1 MPMQGA
7 ATLQEYLISLGV
19 QMDTGSM
26 TKLMG
31 FLSSGKLKAAAMGA
45 AFTAAGKAIYG
56 FLKSSY
62 AAEQEMQK
70 LARTQHKSI
79 ETIRAQQNALKA
91 MGKTMQEVSKDPAL
105 KAMYNDLVKAN
116 KAMALPDMRGGISL
130 LRQLQASFYELRS
143 AVRYSMQWI
152 NYHMLANLKEPI
164 QRITAFFKQV
174 AEFIRKDI
182 NGLTA
187 KLASYLTAFT
197 KGLLGIVE
205 MSVKIA
211 DWVHKLPDGIKSA
224 GLAISAVFALL
235 KSGPL
240 GQIMAV
246 ITAVGGLIDDYENW
260 QWNKANPDAE
270 QVAVA
275 FPSIWELLDSD
286 DPEKGSKIAN
296 KISEKLTDGFNNF
309 AVDLNQWVTDHENDI
324 TTAATTAM
332 GFVSNVITGTSGIL
346 KSISAALRGAPDDPE
361 FNTAVGEMIN
371 TLEDAFIALGEF
383 ISATFSAAWAGIYEN
398 LPQGMK
404 DVLSH
409 FGYTENEF
417 YRTQSSGLNENG
429 EIVTYKK
436 MRESGWTDA
445 QISEARN
452 RARGNASVEAY
463 DYLLSHGGWAGIT
476 FDENGQMTYGKN
488 ANWTSADETAMSAAW
503 SGFGGKLWSNPS
515 TAKQYA
521 QAIVD
526 WGNENALGGGN
537 QKALQMNNAIA
548 SFFGDKDVTPTA
560 TDKLNAT
567 LSKIGKIEIPTT
579 LPTDAGAKM
588 LNDLQQKLDAAGSVK
603 VDVEFQSSDD
613 TSLSP
618 LGNGRITLNTGAKKN
633 AWGGRYDRP
642 ITTEVAEDGGTEYII
657 PLSKPARAF
666 ALIKQMLGEMG
677 SAATQRLM
685 TDMGLGMAGT
695 NGANAATISSA
706 ASGATINNNYNIS
719 APVTIQVTA
728 SGADAKEIGTTAYNA
743 AERQLIRSLKGVL
756 A

>member
-1 MPMQGA
+1 MANLASQMLGA
-7 ATLQEYLISLGV
+7 SNEYMISLGV
-19 QMDTGSM
+19 NMDTQALNKM
-26 TKLMG
+26 LQ
-31 FLSSGKLKAAAMGA
+31 FLTSGKLKAAAMAGA
-45 AFTAAGKAIYG
+45 FQAASKALYKY
-56 FLKSSY
+56 LKSSY
-62 AAEQEMQK
+62 DTELEMQK
-70 LARTQHKSI
+70 MAKTQHKSV

-130 LRQLQASFYELRS
+130 LRQLQASFYELRA

-182 NGLTA
+182 NSLTA

-224 GLAISAVFALL
+224 GLAVTAVFALL

-260 QWNKANPDAE
+260 KWNKANPDAE

-286 DPEKGSKIAN
+286 DLSAGDKAKAVAG
-296 KISEKLTDGFNNF
+296 KLFDAIKEAFDGNALTLSALGASLLGGLFGG
-309 AVDLNQWVTDHENDI
+309 ADLKVKLI
-324 TTAATTAM
+324 
-332 GFVSNVITGTSGIL
+332 
-346 KSISAALRGAPDDPE
+346 
-361 FNTAVGEMIN
+361 
-371 TLEDAFIALGEF
+371 AFIAGGIIGALLDPQVREQINTFASELWQSIIDQMPDWLKSLLGVTDSAHKEAQSTVGEQMYFDKNGSPITPYEF
-383 ISATFSAAWAGIYEN
+383 LTSSPEQQAEYLAHVPTAAEKEFADAYAYATGGTVDLYQPPSDLMPMLASPDGKMSSATTPAMAQWNSMWQTAIETKNAFLLRSLADIGGQWQSYVNTSKDPVTTQMVTDDLASQLERLMPSA
-398 LPQGMK
+398 K
-404 DVLSH
+404 
-409 FGYTENEF
+409 
-417 YRTQSSGLNENG
+417 SGLPIPDFADVMG
-429 EIVTYKK
+429 YKQEVPLAAPK
-436 MRESGWTDA
+436 DA
-445 QISEARN
+445 GKELVDDLQSQVDSA
-452 RARGNASVEAY
+452 GTVSVGVSFKAE
-463 DYLLSHGGWAGIT
+463 
-476 FDENGQMTYGKN
+476 
-488 ANWTSADETAMSAAW
+488 
-503 SGFGGKLWSNPS
+503 
-515 TAKQYA
+515 
-521 QAIVD
+521 
-526 WGNENALGGGN
+526 GGGGSRGLTFTR
-537 QKALQMNNAIA
+537 LQ
-548 SFFGDKDVTPTA
+548 
-560 TDKLNAT
+560 
-567 LSKIGKIEIPTT
+567 
-579 LPTDAGAKM
+579 
-588 LNDLQQKLDAAGSVK
+588 
-603 VDVEFQSSDD
+603 
-613 TSLSP
+613 
-618 LGNGRITLNTGAKKN
+618 N

-695 NGANAATISSA
+695 NGASAATISA
-706 ASGATINNNYNIS
+706 ASSGATINNNYNIS

-743 AERQLIRSLKGVL
+743 AQRQLIRSLKGVL

>member
-1 MPMQGA
+1 MANGA
-7 ATLQEYLISLGV
+7 SALGGVIGEYTISLGATLDM
-19 QMDTGSM
+19 QSLNKM
-26 TKLMG
+26 LQ
-31 FLSSGKLKAAAMGA
+31 FLTSGKLKAAAMAGA
-45 AFTAAGKAIYG
+45 FQAASKALYKY
-56 FLKSSY
+56 LKSSY
-62 AAEQEMQK
+62 DTELEMQK
-70 LARTQHKSI
+70 MAKTQHKSV

-130 LRQLQASFYELRS
+130 LRQLQASFYELRA

-224 GLAISAVFALL
+224 GLAITAVFALL

-260 QWNKANPDAE
+260 KWNKANPDAE
-270 QVAVA
+270 QVAIA

-286 DPEKGSKIAN
+286 DPEKMSKISGMVFDAITGGAD
-296 KISEKLTDGFNNF
+296 KF
-309 AVDLNQWVTDHENDI
+309 AVDLPKWVEDNRDKIIEAGKNAGNILAGAIDLASNIISGIIGAAVTLASDPAFLDACANLGVSALQAMVRGVIKIGGSALDPIMKLILGENSEEYADYKKS
-324 TTAATTAM
+324 TTAIINGIVNPDSPEAQF
-332 GFVSNVITGTSGIL
+332 GVDENGRVFQGTVL
-346 KSISAALRGAPDDPE
+346 
-361 FNTAVGEMIN
+361 T
-371 TLEDAFIALGEF
+371 ALGYSDEEVAAMQSRYQS
-383 ISATFSAAWAGIYEN
+383 SAKYRA
-398 LPQGMK
+398 
-404 DVLSH
+404 
-409 FGYTENEF
+409 YTGGNAK
-417 YRTQSSGLNENG
+417 SSGLDAGVRRYSLNG
-429 EIVTYKK
+429 APAWSS
-436 MRESGWTDA
+436 ESQNFNQLYAMLDA
-445 QISEARN
+445 AGTEQEA
-452 RARGNASVEAY
+452 E
-463 DYLLSHGGWAGIT
+463 YLLNTIQQYAEMYNAG
-476 FDENGQMTYGKN
+476 K
-488 ANWTSADETAMSAAW
+488 
-503 SGFGGKLWSNPS
+503 SGFLGLGANTNTDSLKTLFASA
-515 TAKQYA
+515 TA
-521 QAIVD
+521 
-526 WGNENALGGGN
+526 N
-537 QKALQMNNAIA
+537 IA
-548 SFFGDKDVTPTA
+548 NGTFPGV
-560 TDKLNAT
+560 
-567 LSKIGKIEIPTT
+567 EIPTT
-579 LPTDAGAKM
+579 VPDDAGASIMNTLQTQVDRVGM
-588 LNDLQQKLDAAGSVK
+588 LDIGISFTDKSGAQVP
-603 VDVEFQSSDD
+603 V
-613 TSLSP
+613 
-618 LGNGRITLNTGAKKN
+618 LGTKKN

-695 NGANAATISSA
+695 NGASAATISA
-706 ASGATINNNYNIS
+706 ASSGATINNNYNIS

-743 AERQLIRSLKGVL
+743 AQRQLIRSLKGVL

>member
-1 MPMQGA
+1 MANLASQALNAGK
-7 ATLQEYLISLGV
+7 EYMISLGV
-19 QMDTGSM
+19 DMDTQALNKM
-26 TKLMG
+26 LQ
-31 FLSSGKLKAAAMGA
+31 FLTSGKLKAVAMAGAFQAAS
-45 AFTAAGKAIYG
+45 KALYKY
-56 FLKSSY
+56 LKSSY
-62 AAEQEMQK
+62 DTELEMQK
-70 LARTQHKSI
+70 MAKTQHKSV

-130 LRQLQASFYELRS
+130 LRQLQSSFYELRA

-235 KSGPL
+235 KSGPI

-286 DPEKGSKIAN
+286 DPEKMSKISGMVFEA
-296 KISEKLTDGFNNF
+296 LTGGASNF
-309 AVDLNQWVTDHENDI
+309 A
-324 TTAATTAM
+324 
-332 GFVSNVITGTSGIL
+332 
-346 KSISAALRGAPDDPE
+346 
-361 FNTAVGEMIN
+361 
-371 TLEDAFIALGEF
+371 
-383 ISATFSAAWAGIYEN
+383 EN
-398 LPQGMK
+398 LPQWVEDNKESIASAGKLAASILSDAINLASMLVTAIINAIV
-404 DVLSH
+404 VLASDPTFWDACANLGVALIQGLISGVLKAGGSALDPIIKSL
-409 FGYTENEF
+409 FGEGSAEYAEYKKSTDAIINGIIHPDSAEAQPGITDDGQIFQGTVLTSLGYSDEEVAAMQARYQSSAKFRAYTGGKAK
-417 YRTQSSGLNENG
+417 SSGLDAGVRRYSLNG
-429 EIVTYKK
+429 APNW
-436 MRESGWTDA
+436 S
-445 QISEARN
+445 SEAKDFN
-452 RARGNASVEAY
+452 QLYGMLDNAKTDSEAE
-463 DYLLSHGGWAGIT
+463 YLLSVIQNYADTYNAGKT
-476 FDENGQMTYGKN
+476 GFLGLGENTNISQLQQMY
-488 ANWTSADETAMSAAW
+488 ASAVEN
-503 SGFGGKLWSNPS
+503 LSNGTIPEV
-515 TAKQYA
+515 Q
-521 QAIVD
+521 
-526 WGNENALGGGN
+526 
-537 QKALQMNNAIA
+537 
-548 SFFGDKDVTPTA
+548 
-560 TDKLNAT
+560 
-567 LSKIGKIEIPTT
+567 IPTT
-579 LPTDAGAKM
+579 IPDNAGETLVDTLQTQVDNAGTINVGISFTNDATGT
-588 LNDLQQKLDAAGSVK
+588 QV
-603 VDVEFQSSDD
+603 
-613 TSLSP
+613 SP
-618 LGNGRITLNTGAKKN
+618 LGTKKN

>member
-19 QMDTGSM
+19 QMDTGAMSQ
-26 TKLMG
+26 LMS
-31 FLSSGKLKAAAMGA
+31 FLTSGKVKAAAMGA

-62 AAEQEMQK
+62 DAEQEMQK
-70 LARTQHKSI
+70 LARTQHNFM

-130 LRQLQASFYELRS
+130 LRQLQASFYELRA

-182 NGLTA
+182 NSLTA

-224 GLAISAVFALL
+224 GLAVTAVFALL

-260 QWNKANPDAE
+260 RWNKANPDAE

-286 DPEKGSKIAN
+286 DPEKMSKISGMVFDAITGGADDFAADLPKWVEDNRDKIIEAGKNAGNILASAIDLAAN
-296 KISEKLTDGFNNF
+296 IISGVTGAAVTLASDPAFLEACANLGVSALQAMVRGVVKIGGSALDPIMKLILGENSEEYADYKKS
-309 AVDLNQWVTDHENDI
+309 
-324 TTAATTAM
+324 TTAIINGIVNPDSPEAQFGVDENGRVFQGTVLTSLGYSDEEVAAM
-332 GFVSNVITGTSGIL
+332 QSRYQSSAKYRAYTGGNA
-346 KSISAALRGAPDDPE
+346 K
-361 FNTAVGEMIN
+361 
-371 TLEDAFIALGEF
+371 
-383 ISATFSAAWAGIYEN
+383 
-398 LPQGMK
+398 
-404 DVLSH
+404 
-409 FGYTENEF
+409 
-417 YRTQSSGLNENG
+417 SSGLDAGVRRYSLNG
-429 EIVTYKK
+429 APAWSS
-436 MRESGWTDA
+436 ESQNFNQLYAMLDA
-445 QISEARN
+445 AGTEQEA
-452 RARGNASVEAY
+452 E
-463 DYLLSHGGWAGIT
+463 YLLNTIQQYAEMYNAG
-476 FDENGQMTYGKN
+476 K
-488 ANWTSADETAMSAAW
+488 
-503 SGFGGKLWSNPS
+503 SGFLGLGANTNADSLKMLFASA
-515 TAKQYA
+515 TA
-521 QAIVD
+521 
-526 WGNENALGGGN
+526 N
-537 QKALQMNNAIA
+537 IA
-548 SFFGDKDVTPTA
+548 NGTFPGV
-560 TDKLNAT
+560 
-567 LSKIGKIEIPTT
+567 EIPTT
-579 LPTDAGAKM
+579 VPDDAGA
-588 LNDLQQKLDAAGSVK
+588 D
-603 VDVEFQSSDD
+603 
-613 TSLSP
+613 
-618 LGNGRITLNTGAKKN
+618 ILNTLQTQVNHAGVLDIGISFTDKSGAQVPVLGTKKN

-695 NGANAATISSA
+695 NGASAATISA
-706 ASGATINNNYNIS
+706 ASSGATINNNYNIS

-743 AERQLIRSLKGVL
+743 AQRQLIRSLKGVL

>member
-19 QMDTGSM
+19 QMDTGAMSQ
-26 TKLMG
+26 LMS
-31 FLSSGKLKAAAMGA
+31 FLTSGKVKAAAMGA

-62 AAEQEMQK
+62 DAEQEMQK
-70 LARTQHKSI
+70 MAKTQHKSV

-130 LRQLQASFYELRS
+130 LRQLQASFYELRA

-224 GLAISAVFALL
+224 GLAVTAVFALL

-260 QWNKANPDAE
+260 KWNKANPDAE

-286 DPEKGSKIAN
+286 DPEKIQKITKLITDQLSNSLADVSFDLATWMN
-296 KISEKLTDGFNNF
+296 SHRDEIEAGISSFLDMIAEMIEGAST
-309 AVDLNQWVTDHENDI
+309 
-324 TTAATTAM
+324 
-332 GFVSNVITGTSGIL
+332 VITAIAKFIGELATDPEVLDAAKELGAALFKAIVAGLSSVGGGLIGGIL
-346 KSISAALRGAPDDPE
+346 KGIFGEDSDVYKSWDAAIGETTTSILTGESATPTGVNENGAVIDSVTMAMLKRTDPTAYQAALSRSETDWGK
-361 FNTAVGEMIN
+361 AVTYVTN
-371 TLEDAFIALGEF
+371 
-383 ISATFSAAWAGIYEN
+383 
-398 LPQGMK
+398 
-404 DVLSH
+404 
-409 FGYTENEF
+409 
-417 YRTQSSGLNENG
+417 SSGLDYGQNKNYPNIAAYQKVRQNLTPQAPANLGKNQPMWDALMRRYNAAKNSQDAESFMAISDIVAGFQKNYG
-429 EIVTYKK
+429 EKAGGI
-436 MRESGWTDA
+436 SGFFGSADVSEVLA
-445 QISEARN
+445 QTQ
-452 RARGNASVEAY
+452 ASLDAY
-463 DYLLSHGGWAGIT
+463 DKGLTVNATVSDNAGK
-476 FDENGQMTYGKN
+476 QMVETLQSQVD
-488 ANWTSADETAMSAAW
+488 SAGTVSVGVSFKAE
-503 SGFGGKLWSNPS
+503 
-515 TAKQYA
+515 
-521 QAIVD
+521 
-526 WGNENALGGGN
+526 GGGGGSRGLTFTR
-537 QKALQMNNAIA
+537 LQ
-548 SFFGDKDVTPTA
+548 
-560 TDKLNAT
+560 
-567 LSKIGKIEIPTT
+567 
-579 LPTDAGAKM
+579 
-588 LNDLQQKLDAAGSVK
+588 
-603 VDVEFQSSDD
+603 
-613 TSLSP
+613 
-618 LGNGRITLNTGAKKN
+618 N

-642 ITTEVAEDGGTEYII
+642 ITTEIAEDGGTEYII

-695 NGANAATISSA
+695 NGASAATISAA
-706 ASGATINNNYNIS
+706 ASGATINNTYNIS

-743 AERQLIRSLKGVL
+743 AQRQLIRSLKGVL

>member
-1 MPMQGA
+1 MANGA
-7 ATLQEYLISLGV
+7 SALGGVIGEYTISLGATLDM
-19 QMDTGSM
+19 QSLNKM
-26 TKLMG
+26 LQ
-31 FLSSGKLKAAAMGA
+31 FLTSGKLKAAAMAGA
-45 AFTAAGKAIYG
+45 FQAASKALYKY
-56 FLKSSY
+56 LKSSY
-62 AAEQEMQK
+62 DTELEMQK
-70 LARTQHKSI
+70 MAKTQHKSV

-130 LRQLQASFYELRS
+130 LRQLQASFYELRA

-182 NGLTA
+182 NSLTA

-224 GLAISAVFALL
+224 GLAVTAVFALL

-260 QWNKANPDAE
+260 RWNKANPDAE

-286 DPEKGSKIAN
+286 DPEKMSKISGMVFDAITGGADDFAADLPKWVEDNRDKIIEAGKNAGNILASAIDLAAN
-296 KISEKLTDGFNNF
+296 IISGVTGAAVTLASDPAFLEACANLGVSALQAMVRGVVKIGGSALDPIMKLILGENSEEYADYKKS
-309 AVDLNQWVTDHENDI
+309 
-324 TTAATTAM
+324 TTAIINGIVNPDSPEAQFGVDENGRVFQGTVLTSLGYSDEEVAAM
-332 GFVSNVITGTSGIL
+332 QSRYQSSAKYRAYTGGNA
-346 KSISAALRGAPDDPE
+346 K
-361 FNTAVGEMIN
+361 
-371 TLEDAFIALGEF
+371 
-383 ISATFSAAWAGIYEN
+383 
-398 LPQGMK
+398 
-404 DVLSH
+404 
-409 FGYTENEF
+409 
-417 YRTQSSGLNENG
+417 SSGLDAGVRRYSLNG
-429 EIVTYKK
+429 APAWSS
-436 MRESGWTDA
+436 ESQNFNQLYAMLDA
-445 QISEARN
+445 AGTEQEA
-452 RARGNASVEAY
+452 E
-463 DYLLSHGGWAGIT
+463 YLLNTIQQYAEMYNAG
-476 FDENGQMTYGKN
+476 K
-488 ANWTSADETAMSAAW
+488 
-503 SGFGGKLWSNPS
+503 SGFLGLGANTNADSLKMLFASA
-515 TAKQYA
+515 TA
-521 QAIVD
+521 
-526 WGNENALGGGN
+526 N
-537 QKALQMNNAIA
+537 IA
-548 SFFGDKDVTPTA
+548 NGTFPGV
-560 TDKLNAT
+560 
-567 LSKIGKIEIPTT
+567 EIPTT
-579 LPTDAGAKM
+579 VPDDAGA
-588 LNDLQQKLDAAGSVK
+588 D
-603 VDVEFQSSDD
+603 
-613 TSLSP
+613 
-618 LGNGRITLNTGAKKN
+618 ILNTLQTQVNHAGVLDIGISFTDKSGAQVPVLGTKKN

-695 NGANAATISSA
+695 NGASAATISA
-706 ASGATINNNYNIS
+706 ASSGATINNNYNIS

-743 AERQLIRSLKGVL
+743 AQRQLIRSLKGVL

>member
-1 MPMQGA
+1 MANGA
-7 ATLQEYLISLGV
+7 SALGGVIGEYTISLGATLDM
-19 QMDTGSM
+19 QSLNKM
-26 TKLMG
+26 LQ
-31 FLSSGKLKAAAMGA
+31 FLTSGKLKAAAMAGA
-45 AFTAAGKAIYG
+45 FQAASKALYKY
-56 FLKSSY
+56 LKSSY
-62 AAEQEMQK
+62 DTELEMQK
-70 LARTQHKSI
+70 MAKTQHKSV

-130 LRQLQASFYELRS
+130 LRQLQASFYELRA

-182 NGLTA
+182 NSLTA

-205 MSVKIA
+205 MSIKIA

-224 GLAISAVFALL
+224 GLAVTAVFALL

-260 QWNKANPDAE
+260 KWNKANPDAE

-286 DPEKGSKIAN
+286 DPEKMSKISGMVFDAITGGADDFAADLPKWVEDNRDKIIEAGKNAGNILASAIDLAAN
-296 KISEKLTDGFNNF
+296 IISGVIGAAVTLASDPAFLEACANLGVSALQAMLRGVVKIGGSALDPIMKLILG
-309 AVDLNQWVTDHENDI
+309 ENSDEYADYKRS
-324 TTAATTAM
+324 TTALINGIVNPDSPEAQPGVDENGHIFQGTAL
-332 GFVSNVITGTSGIL
+332 T
-346 KSISAALRGAPDDPE
+346 
-361 FNTAVGEMIN
+361 
-371 TLEDAFIALGEF
+371 ALGYSDEEVAAMQARYQS
-383 ISATFSAAWAGIYEN
+383 SAKYRA
-398 LPQGMK
+398 
-404 DVLSH
+404 
-409 FGYTENEF
+409 YTGGNAK
-417 YRTQSSGLNENG
+417 SSGLDAGVRRYSLNG
-429 EIVTYKK
+429 APAW
-436 MRESGWTDA
+436 S
-445 QISEARN
+445 SEARDFN
-452 RARGNASVEAY
+452 QLYAMLDAAKTEQEAE
-463 DYLLSHGGWAGIT
+463 YLLNTIQQYAEMYNAGKT
-476 FDENGQMTYGKN
+476 GLFGLGAN
-488 ANWTSADETAMSAAW
+488 AN
-503 SGFGGKLWSNPS
+503 
-515 TAKQYA
+515 
-521 QAIVD
+521 
-526 WGNENALGGGN
+526 
-537 QKALQMNNAIA
+537 
-548 SFFGDKDVTPTA
+548 
-560 TDKLNAT
+560 TDSLAT
-567 LSKIGKIEIPTT
+567 LFASATANITNGTFPGVEIPTT
-579 LPTDAGAKM
+579 VPDDAGA
-588 LNDLQQKLDAAGSVK
+588 D
-603 VDVEFQSSDD
+603 
-613 TSLSP
+613 
-618 LGNGRITLNTGAKKN
+618 ILNTLQTQVNHAGMLDIGISFTDKSGAQVPVLGTKKN

-695 NGANAATISSA
+695 NGASAATISA
-706 ASGATINNNYNIS
+706 ASSGATINNNYNIS

-743 AERQLIRSLKGVL
+743 AQRQLIRSLKGVL

>member
-1 MPMQGA
+1 MANLASQALNAGK
-7 ATLQEYLISLGV
+7 EYMISLGV
-19 QMDTGSM
+19 DMDTQALNKM
-26 TKLMG
+26 LQ
-31 FLSSGKLKAAAMGA
+31 FLTSGKLKAAAMAGA
-45 AFTAAGKAIYG
+45 FQAASKALYKY
-56 FLKSSY
+56 LKSSY
-62 AAEQEMQK
+62 DTELEMQK
-70 LARTQHKSI
+70 MAKTQHKSV

-130 LRQLQASFYELRS
+130 LRQLQSSFYELRA

-235 KSGPL
+235 KSGPI

-286 DPEKGSKIAN
+286 DPEKMSKISGMVFEA
-296 KISEKLTDGFNNF
+296 LTGGVSNF
-309 AVDLNQWVTDHENDI
+309 A
-324 TTAATTAM
+324 
-332 GFVSNVITGTSGIL
+332 
-346 KSISAALRGAPDDPE
+346 
-361 FNTAVGEMIN
+361 
-371 TLEDAFIALGEF
+371 
-383 ISATFSAAWAGIYEN
+383 EN
-398 LPQGMK
+398 LPQWVEDNKESIASAGKLAASILSNAINLASMLVTAIINAIV
-404 DVLSH
+404 VLASDPTFWDACANLGVTLIQGLISGVLKAGGSALDPIIKAL
-409 FGYTENEF
+409 FGEGSAEYAEYKKSTDAIINGIIHPDSAEAQPGITDDGQIFQGTVLTSLGYSDEEVAAMQARYQSSAKFRAYTGGKAK
-417 YRTQSSGLNENG
+417 SSGL
-429 EIVTYKK
+429 
-436 MRESGWTDA
+436 DA
-445 QISEARN
+445 GVRRYSLNDAPNWSSEAKDFN
-452 RARGNASVEAY
+452 QLYGMLDNAKTDNEAE
-463 DYLLSHGGWAGIT
+463 YLLSVIKNYADTYNAGKT
-476 FDENGQMTYGKN
+476 GFLGLGENTNISQLQQMY
-488 ANWTSADETAMSAAW
+488 ASAVEN
-503 SGFGGKLWSNPS
+503 LSNGTIPGV
-515 TAKQYA
+515 Q
-521 QAIVD
+521 
-526 WGNENALGGGN
+526 
-537 QKALQMNNAIA
+537 
-548 SFFGDKDVTPTA
+548 
-560 TDKLNAT
+560 
-567 LSKIGKIEIPTT
+567 IPTT
-579 LPTDAGAKM
+579 IPDNAGETLVDTLQTQVDNAGTINVGISFTNDATGA
-588 LNDLQQKLDAAGSVK
+588 QV
-603 VDVEFQSSDD
+603 
-613 TSLSP
+613 SP
-618 LGNGRITLNTGAKKN
+618 LGTKKN

-642 ITTEVAEDGGTEYII
+642 ITTEVSEDGGTEYII

>member
-130 LRQLQASFYELRS
+130 LRQLQSSFYELRA

-152 NYHMLANLKEPI
+152 NYHMLTNLKEPI

-187 KLASYLTAFT
+187 KLAAYLTAFT

-211 DWVHKLPDGIKSA
+211 DWVHKLPAGIKSA

-235 KSGPL
+235 KSGPM

-286 DPEKGSKIAN
+286 ELTN
-296 KISEKLTDGFNNF
+296 SEKINEITQIFVDKMTEAFGSASFNLQSWVDRHEEEIKAVGASIADIVASGIGGAFNLSGTIIVELIKLVFDPKFLSACDDVGAALADAVKQAFSGLGESLFAPIQKWWSDWLLSWPEWLKDFLGFGTDDMRDFVNKDMQENGYLYDSETGKRLS
-309 AVDLNQWVTDHENDI
+309 VDEALQLYMSDSNKYESLRDTERTKVDQRREALMSDASSGYFEFGTGMSPNAESTKLYQQLMQNAN
-324 TTAATTAM
+324 AATTMESFDYWWGAAQ
-332 GFVSNVITGTSGIL
+332 SAKETWNSGR
-346 KSISAALRGAPDDPE
+346 KRGLLANMFQYGSDTE
-361 FNTAVGEMIN
+361 SET
-371 TLEDAFIALGEF
+371 IA
-383 ISATFSAAWAGIYEN
+383 
-398 LPQGMK
+398 QM
-404 DVLSH
+404 
-409 FGYTENEF
+409 
-417 YRTQSSGLNENG
+417 Q
-429 EIVTYKK
+429 
-436 MRESGWTDA
+436 
-445 QISEARN
+445 
-452 RARGNASVEAY
+452 NA
-463 DYLLSHGGWAGIT
+463 I
-476 FDENGQMTYGKN
+476 
-488 ANWTSADETAMSAAW
+488 
-503 SGFGGKLWSNPS
+503 
-515 TAKQYA
+515 
-521 QAIVD
+521 
-526 WGNENALGGGN
+526 
-537 QKALQMNNAIA
+537 NNAP
-548 SFFGDKDVTPTA
+548 SVLVTAQPT
-560 TDKLNAT
+560 
-567 LSKIGKIEIPTT
+567 S
-579 LPTDAGAKM
+579 DAGKD
-588 LNDLQQKLDAAGSVK
+588 LVNDLQAQVNNAGTVN
-603 VDVEFQSSDD
+603 VGVEFTTRSGGGVGAGKSAM
-613 TSLSP
+613 SL
-618 LGNGRITLNTGAKKN
+618 LQKN

>member
-19 QMDTGSM
+19 QMDTGAMSQ
-26 TKLMG
+26 LMS
-31 FLSSGKLKAAAMGA
+31 FLSSGKVKAAAMGA

-62 AAEQEMQK
+62 DAEQEMQK
-70 LARTQHKSI
+70 MAKTQHKAV

-91 MGKTMQEVSKDPAL
+91 MGKTMQEVFKDPAL

-130 LRQLQASFYELRS
+130 LRQLQASFYELRA

-224 GLAISAVFALL
+224 GLAVTAVFALL

-246 ITAVGGLIDDYENW
+246 ITAIGGLIDDYENW
-260 QWNKANPDAE
+260 EWNKANPDAE

-286 DPEKGSKIAN
+286 DPEKMSKISGMVFDAITGGAD
-296 KISEKLTDGFNNF
+296 KF
-309 AVDLNQWVTDHENDI
+309 AVDLPKWVEDNRDKIIEAGKNAGNILADAIDLASNIISGIIGATVTLASDPAFLDACANLGVSALQAMVRGVVKIGGSALDPIMKLILGENSEAYADYKKS
-324 TTAATTAM
+324 TTAIINGIVNPDSPEAQFGVDENGRVFQGTVLTSLGYSDEEVAAM
-332 GFVSNVITGTSGIL
+332 QSRYQSSAKYRAYTGGNA
-346 KSISAALRGAPDDPE
+346 K
-361 FNTAVGEMIN
+361 
-371 TLEDAFIALGEF
+371 
-383 ISATFSAAWAGIYEN
+383 
-398 LPQGMK
+398 
-404 DVLSH
+404 
-409 FGYTENEF
+409 
-417 YRTQSSGLNENG
+417 SSGLDAGVRRYSLNG
-429 EIVTYKK
+429 
-436 MRESGWTDA
+436 A
-445 QISEARN
+445 P
-452 RARGNASVEAY
+452 
-463 DYLLSHGGWAGIT
+463 
-476 FDENGQMTYGKN
+476 
-488 ANWTSADETAMSAAW
+488 AW
-503 SGFGGKLWSNPS
+503 SSESQNFNQL
-515 TAKQYA
+515 YA
-521 QAIVD
+521 
-526 WGNENALGGGN
+526 
-537 QKALQMNNAIA
+537 M
-548 SFFGDKDVTPTA
+548 
-560 TDKLNAT
+560 
-567 LSKIGKIEIPTT
+567 
-579 LPTDAGAKM
+579 
-588 LNDLQQKLDAAGSVK
+588 LDAAGT
-603 VDVEFQSSDD
+603 EQEAEY
-613 TSLSP
+613 L
-618 LGNGRITLNTGAKKN
+618 LNTIQQYAEMYNAGKSGFLGLGANTNADSLKTLFASATANIANGTFPGVKIPTTVPDDAGANILNTLQTQVNHAGMLDIGISFTDKSGAQVPVLGTKKN

-685 TDMGLGMAGT
+685 ADMGLGMAGT
-695 NGANAATISSA
+695 NGASAATISAA
-706 ASGATINNNYNIS
+706 ASGATINNTYNIS

-728 SGADAKEIGTTAYNA
+728 SGADAKEIGTTAYSA
-743 AERQLIRSLKGVL
+743 AQRQLIRSLKGVL

>member
-1 MPMQGA
+1 MANLASQALNAGK
-7 ATLQEYLISLGV
+7 EYMISLGV
-19 QMDTGSM
+19 NMDTQALNKM
-26 TKLMG
+26 LQ
-31 FLSSGKLKAAAMGA
+31 FLTSGKLKAAAMAGA
-45 AFTAAGKAIYG
+45 FQAASKALYKY
-56 FLKSSY
+56 LKSSY
-62 AAEQEMQK
+62 DTELEMQK
-70 LARTQHKSI
+70 MAKTQHKSV

-130 LRQLQASFYELRS
+130 LRQLQASFYELRA

-182 NGLTA
+182 NSLTA

-224 GLAISAVFALL
+224 GLAITAVFALL
-235 KSGPL
+235 KSGPM

-286 DPEKGSKIAN
+286 DLSAGDKAKAVAGKLFDALKDALDGNALTLGALGASLFGGLFGGADLKLKLIAFIAGGIIGALLDPEVRKQISTFAEELWQSIIDEMPDWLKNLLGVTDSAHKEAQSTVGEPMYFDKNGNPITPYEFLTSSKEQQAEYLSHTPTDAEKEFAN
-296 KISEKLTDGFNNF
+296 AYSYATNGK
-309 AVDLNQWVTDHENDI
+309 VDLYQSPSDLMPMLASPDGKMS
-324 TTAATTAM
+324 AATTPAM
-332 GFVSNVITGTSGIL
+332 AQWNSMWQTAIETKNAFLLRKLADVGGQWQSYVSTSKDPVTTQMVTDNL
-346 KSISAALRGAPDDPE
+346 TSQLERLMPSA
-361 FNTAVGEMIN
+361 
-371 TLEDAFIALGEF
+371 
-383 ISATFSAAWAGIYEN
+383 
-398 LPQGMK
+398 K
-404 DVLSH
+404 
-409 FGYTENEF
+409 
-417 YRTQSSGLNENG
+417 SGLPIPNFADVMG
-429 EIVTYKK
+429 YKQ
-436 MRESGWTDA
+436 EVPLA
-445 QISEARN
+445 
-452 RARGNASVEAY
+452 V
-463 DYLLSHGGWAGIT
+463 
-476 FDENGQMTYGKN
+476 
-488 ANWTSADETAMSAAW
+488 
-503 SGFGGKLWSNPS
+503 
-515 TAKQYA
+515 
-521 QAIVD
+521 
-526 WGNENALGGGN
+526 
-537 QKALQMNNAIA
+537 
-548 SFFGDKDVTPTA
+548 
-560 TDKLNAT
+560 
-567 LSKIGKIEIPTT
+567 SK
-579 LPTDAGAKM
+579 DAGKD
-588 LNDLQQKLDAAGSVK
+588 LVNDLQDQVNNAGTVN
-603 VDVEFQSSDD
+603 VGVEFTTRSGGGVGAGKSAM
-613 TSLSP
+613 SL
-618 LGNGRITLNTGAKKN
+618 LQKN

>member
-19 QMDTGSM
+19 QMDTGAMSQ
-26 TKLMG
+26 LMS
-31 FLSSGKLKAAAMGA
+31 FLSSGKVKAAAMGA
-45 AFTAAGKAIYG
+45 AFTAAGKAIYR

-62 AAEQEMQK
+62 DAEQEMQK
-70 LARTQHKSI
+70 LARTQHKSV

-130 LRQLQASFYELRS
+130 LRQLQASFYELRA

-224 GLAISAVFALL
+224 GLAVTAVFALL

-260 QWNKANPDAE
+260 KWNKANPDAE

-275 FPSIWELLDSD
+275 FPSIWDLLDSD
-286 DPEKGSKIAN
+286 DPEKMSKISGMVFDAITGGADDFAADLPKWVEDNRDKIIEAGKNAGNILASAIDLAAN
-296 KISEKLTDGFNNF
+296 IISGVIGAAVTLASDPAFLEACANLGVSALQAMLRGVVKIGGSALDPIMKLILG
-309 AVDLNQWVTDHENDI
+309 ENSDEYADYKRS
-324 TTAATTAM
+324 TTALINGIVNPDSPEAQPGVDENGHIFQGTAL
-332 GFVSNVITGTSGIL
+332 T
-346 KSISAALRGAPDDPE
+346 
-361 FNTAVGEMIN
+361 
-371 TLEDAFIALGEF
+371 ALGYSDEEVAAMQARYQS
-383 ISATFSAAWAGIYEN
+383 SAKYRA
-398 LPQGMK
+398 
-404 DVLSH
+404 
-409 FGYTENEF
+409 YTGGNAK
-417 YRTQSSGLNENG
+417 SSGLDAGVRRYSLNG
-429 EIVTYKK
+429 
-436 MRESGWTDA
+436 A
-445 QISEARN
+445 P
-452 RARGNASVEAY
+452 
-463 DYLLSHGGWAGIT
+463 
-476 FDENGQMTYGKN
+476 
-488 ANWTSADETAMSAAW
+488 AW
-503 SGFGGKLWSNPS
+503 SGEARDFNQLYAMLDAAETEQEAEYLLN
-515 TAKQYA
+515 TIQQYA
-521 QAIVD
+521 
-526 WGNENALGGGN
+526 EMYNAGKTGLLGLG
-537 QKALQMNNAIA
+537 ANAN
-548 SFFGDKDVTPTA
+548 
-560 TDKLNAT
+560 TDSLAT
-567 LSKIGKIEIPTT
+567 LFASATANITNGTFPGVEIPTT
-579 LPTDAGAKM
+579 VPDDAGA
-588 LNDLQQKLDAAGSVK
+588 D
-603 VDVEFQSSDD
+603 
-613 TSLSP
+613 
-618 LGNGRITLNTGAKKN
+618 ILNTLQTQVNHAGMLDIGISFTDKSGAQVPVLGTKKN

-666 ALIKQMLGEMG
+666 SLIKQMLGEMG
-677 SAATQRLM
+677 NAATQRLM

-695 NGANAATISSA
+695 NGASAATISAA
-706 ASGATINNNYNIS
+706 ASGATINNTYNIS

-743 AERQLIRSLKGVL
+743 AQRQLIRSLKGVL